1 MGDILIAIV
10 CMPPA
15 SGVSATEIKS
25 NMNKGPSFGNVRNGN
40 RLKVSLKE
48 NLPERVQYSRSDGIA
63 VIIGLLDESLF
74 QGLDLHNAI
83 FSVRFLLV
91 GPGPRG
97 AMHLLRTLSYN
108 VIAEILGLEGAP
120 NNGLIHLQNPF
131 FCQMIEIMCR

>member
-63 VIIGLLDESLF
+63 VIIGLLDERVFFMAYMFSLVSD
-74 QGLDLHNAI
+74 QPNLIDQKDCARHRARIVAL
-83 FSVRFLLV
+83 FL
-91 GPGPRG
+91 
-97 AMHLLRTLSYN
+97 S
-108 VIAEILGLEGAP
+108 EGDKRDP
-120 NNGLIHLQNPF
+120 QD
-131 FCQMIEIMCR
+131 